1 MTVSPDT
8 RVRMSAE
15 QRREQLLDVTKELV
29 GEQGFHELSVDAIA
43 RRAGISRPVIYSHF
57 GDLGG
62 LLQAMLERE
71 SASAL
76 AQLAGVLPGEGESR
90 DPSAALEAAL
100 GGYLEAVRADPVTWQ
115 LVLMPPEGAPEIL
128 RERIRG
134 GRDAVI
140 EVLAAFVERNA
151 SGEASPDPELTAR
164 FLSAIADE
172 AGRLL
177 LTDPRR
183 YPIDRLTG
191 HGAWLLGRL
200 DPGRGKEKARRSGP
214 SRTR

>member
-1 MTVSPDT
+1 
-8 RVRMSAE
+8 MSAE

-29 GEQGFHELSVDAIA
+29 DERGFHELSIDAIS
-43 RRAGISRPVIYSHF
+43 RRAGISRPVVYSHF

-62 LLQAMLERE
+62 LLKAMLERE

-76 AQLAGVLPGEGESR
+76 GQLAGVLPGGGTSR
-90 DPSAALEAAL
+90 DSSAALEAAL
-100 GGYLEAVRADPVTWQ
+100 RGYLEAVRADPVTWR
-115 LVLMPPEGAPEIL
+115 LVLMPPEGAPELL

-140 EVLAAFVERNA
+140 EVLASFVERNA
-151 SGEASPDPELTAR
+151 AGKASPDPELTAR
-164 FLSAIADE
+164 FLSAVADE

-183 YPIDRLTG
+183 YSIDRLTA
-191 HGAWLLGRL
+191 HGAWLLGRIEE
-200 DPGRGKEKARRSGP
+200 GQGKEKARRSGP
-214 SRTR
+214 SRARSG